1 MKTLVFR
8 TVLVVCGLF
17 LCLDLIGQGYKYVE
31 ASELTLCG
39 KVLMNTPNP
48 YHRVDT
54 TVYKGFT
61 DGENAQVRM
70 SSGISVAFKTD
81 SHDIVIKTEYGKV
94 IWPENTNGFSA
105 RGYDLYIRQD
115 GEWLYAGSGTNDPKK
130 PARELKIVADMEDG
144 DKECLLYLPLYSE
157 VRSVKI
163 GVRSDSYIEPV
174 ENPFRYRIAVFGS
187 SYTQGSCTSRS
198 GMTYLAQLGRST
210 GLGFLSLGCGGNCR
224 LQSYFAD
231 VLCDSEADAFLFD
244 TFSNS
249 SPQQIEER
257 LFPFIEKIQKAYPG
271 KPLIFQK
278 TIRRETRNFNT
289 KADAWEVERGAM
301 ADKMMA
307 LALNKYK
314 DIYYIEPNATSS
326 THDATVDGVHP
337 DNYGYSLW
345 AESIREPILEILS
358 RYDMR

>member
-1 MKTLVFR
+1 MKTNPTRILLVAL
-8 TVLVVCGLF
+8 TLF
-17 LCLDLIGQGYKYVE
+17 LCLDVAGQGYKYIE
-31 ASELTLCG
+31 ASKLTLCG
-39 KVLMNTPNP
+39 KILKNTTNP

-54 TVYKGFT
+54 TAYNEFT
-61 DGENAQVRM
+61 DSENAQVRM
-70 SSGISVAFKTD
+70 SSGISVTFKTD
-81 SHDIVIKTEYGKV
+81 SRDIVIKTEYGRV
-94 IWPENTNGFSA
+94 IWPDNTNGFSA
-105 RGYDLYIRQD
+105 RGYDLYIRKEGQ
-115 GEWLYAGSGTNDPKK
+115 WLYAGSGTNDPKR
-130 PARELKIVADMEDG
+130 PSAGLKIVTDMEDG
-144 DKECLLYLPLYSE
+144 DKDCLLYLPLYSE
-157 VRSVKI
+157 VNSVRI
-163 GVRSDSYIEPV
+163 GVGTDSYIEPL

-187 SYTQGSCTSRS
+187 SYTQGSCTTRS

-249 SPQQIEER
+249 SPKQIEER
-257 LFPFIEKIQKAYPG
+257 LFPFIEKIQKAHPG

-289 KADAWEVERGAM
+289 KADAFEVERGAM

-307 LALNKYK
+307 VALEKYK
-314 DIYYIEPNATSS
+314 DVYYIEPNATSP
-326 THDATVDGVHP
+326 THEATVDGVHP

-345 AESIREPILEILS
+345 AESIRQPILEILG
-358 RYDMR
+358 RYDIK

>member
-1 MKTLVFR
+1 MKTKAIHNILI
-8 TVLVVCGLF
+8 VLTMC
-17 LCLDLIGQGYKYVE
+17 LCLDMAGQGYKYVE
-31 ASELTLCG
+31 ASKLTLCG
-39 KVLMNTPNP
+39 KILKNTPNP

-54 TVYKGFT
+54 SAYRGFT
-61 DGENAQVRM
+61 DSENAQVRM
-70 SSGISVAFKTD
+70 SSGISVVFKTD
-81 SHDIVIKTEYGKV
+81 SRDIVIKTEYGKV
-94 IWPENTNGFSA
+94 IWPDNTNGFSA
-105 RGYDLYIRQD
+105 RGYDLYIRKD
-115 GEWLYAGSGTNDPKK
+115 GKWLYAGSGVNDPKN
-130 PARELKIVADMEDG
+130 PARGLKIVTDMEDG

-157 VRSVKI
+157 VNSVKI
-163 GVRSDSYIEPV
+163 GVVTGSYIEPL
-174 ENPFRYRIAVFGS
+174 ENPFKYRIAVFGS
-187 SYTQGSCTSRS
+187 SYTQGSCTTRS

-249 SPQQIEER
+249 TPQQIEER
-257 LFPFIEKIQKAYPG
+257 LFPFIEKIQKAHPG

-307 LALNKYK
+307 AALKKYK
-314 DIYYIEPNATSS
+314 DVYYIEPNATSP

-337 DNYGYSLW
+337 DNYGYTLW
-345 AESIREPILEILS
+345 AESIRQPVLDILD
-358 RYDMR
+358 RYDIK